1 MAQAASISLSKFT
14 ETVQAAVKVAVQKH
28 PKFKL
33 EQPTQVS
40 ISYLIRGIPV
50 PDAIAGNVSV
60 RETQAFANEV
70 ASQLGAGG
78 VRAYVV
84 RRAREAGGSLPGRAS
99 HDPWNEH
106 PGVNSA
112 VSCRLSAE
120 S

>member
-33 EQPTQVS
+33 EQPTQLS

-50 PDAIAGNVSV
+50 PDAIAGNVTV

-70 ASQLGAGG
+70 AAQLGAGG
-78 VRAYVV
+78 VIGA
-84 RRAREAGGSLPGRAS
+84 AGVGSAIEGTIYAQGR
-99 HDPWNEH
+99 HLIIGIP
-106 PGVNSA
+106 A
-112 VSCRLSAE
+112 VPEVLIE
-120 S
+120 K